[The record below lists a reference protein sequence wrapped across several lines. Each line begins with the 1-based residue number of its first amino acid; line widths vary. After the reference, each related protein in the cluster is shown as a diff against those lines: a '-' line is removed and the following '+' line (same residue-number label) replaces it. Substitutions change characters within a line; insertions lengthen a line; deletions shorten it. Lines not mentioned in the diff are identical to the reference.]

1 MASSI
6 TKSIYKNIARH
17 GKQVL
22 VVKCAVVAAAD
33 GLVTTAEAIHAGDVD
48 GMSLVKFAVIPGAT
62 GPTDASD
69 LYVYDAL
76 GNDLL
81 AGQGV
86 NAIMN
91 TTKTQGV
98 PSIGGVLAPQPIVDA
113 ISIAVSSNAVN
124 GATFDIYLYFVEQ
137 A

>member
-6 TKSIYKNIARH
+6 TESIYKSFIRH
-17 GKQVL
+17 GRQMV
-22 VVKCAVVAAAD
+22 VVKCAVVAHTTGA
-33 GLVTTAEAIHAGDVD
+33 VTTEALSLGNTIE
-48 GMSLVKFAVIPGAT
+48 GMLLTKFAVIPGAT
-62 GPTDASD
+62 GPTDSSD

-76 GNDLL
+76 GIDLL

-86 NAIMN
+86 DKIMN
-91 TTKTQGV
+91 ATKTQGV
-98 PSIGGVLAPQPIVDA
+98 PSIDGVLAPQPVVDA
-113 ISIAVSSNAVN
+113 ISIAVSNNSVN